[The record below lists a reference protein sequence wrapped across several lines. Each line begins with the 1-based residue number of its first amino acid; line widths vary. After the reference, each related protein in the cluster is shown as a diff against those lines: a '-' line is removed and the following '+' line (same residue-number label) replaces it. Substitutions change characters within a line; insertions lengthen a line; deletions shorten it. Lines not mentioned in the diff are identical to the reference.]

1 MSSGACLFSLA
12 PAPNPGII
20 TESSLCFTPYIQFV
34 SKCSLVRPVLSFH
47 PLATTL
53 VQPPPSRPWPPATA
67 SSLAFLCSFFPL
79 QSILHP
85 AAGVVFKHNHQSM
98 VLPCC
103 DPSHSFPRQ
112 LGRTDQ
118 GCGSSSWC
126 QPCSFHLWHTGLS
139 APHMCPVCSCLR
151 VFMLCAWE
159 ALL

>member
-1 MSSGACLFSLA
+1 MVWLLKFICFSY
-12 PAPNPGII
+12 
-20 TESSLCFTPYIQFV
+20 LCF
-34 SKCSLVRPVLSFH
+34 CLSS
-47 PLATTL
+47 
-53 VQPPPSRPWPPATA
+53 PPSWHKAIPSPSLRHTATA

-85 AAGVVFKHNHQSM
+85 AAGVVFKNTHPSM